1 MAFLKIL
8 HGRPGF
14 KARVHSLSY
23 SHTSHTSLGY
33 KTTQIYSGCVVLLL
47 TGRTF
52 FKVRKWANGVDFR
65 LVHRCAATTCSFV
78 GVCKTRGRNV

>member
-1 MAFLKIL
+1 MFLFHFLKIL

-33 KTTQIYSGCVVLLL
+33 KRQVKNWEKNEFMIVMKILSWIGQATVRVKYSFSTVQI
-47 TGRTF
+47 T
-52 FKVRKWANGVDFR
+52 NGDQEY
-65 LVHRCAATTCSFV
+65 
-78 GVCKTRGRNV
+78 

>member
-1 MAFLKIL
+1 MFFSMAFLKIL

-33 KTTQIYSGCVVLLL
+33 KRQVKNWEENEFYDSDEDTFLDR
-47 TGRTF
+47 TGDS
-52 FKVRKWANGVDFR
+52 KG
-65 LVHRCAATTCSFV
+65 
-78 GVCKTRGRNV
+78 